1 VNDLKWP
8 LLRTRVRFPP
18 PPPFYMINI
27 LSLIKALEQN
37 NNHAEKSKAFALDF
51 KPTLLTPKPKPK
63 ESDMNEQVKVLQ
75 NRIGNL
81 NDRVQLLENEL
92 RDTQEKVQKD
102 ISKLLNIIQN
112 LSGNRQK
119 TSTYRGP

>member
-1 VNDLKWP
+1 
-8 LLRTRVRFPP
+8 
-18 PPPFYMINI
+18 MINI

-37 NNHAEKSKAFALDF
+37 NNHVEKSQVLALDF
-51 KPTLLTPKPKPK
+51 KPILLTQKPKPKPK
-63 ESDMNEQVKVLQ
+63 EADMNEQVKTLQ

-81 NDRVQLLENEL
+81 TDRVQLLENEL

-112 LSGNRQK
+112 KAGTARS